1 MQCRHQGDQ
10 QGGKREEGGEES
22 QSESQSEFSPWQ
34 QRAATAAQPG
44 TGPAWLLLCLL
55 RKLELFQSFKVIF
68 YTTYWLNLFSLYI
81 EHNNFLQS
89 SAWFVMTR
97 EQF

>member
-22 QSESQSEFSPWQ
+22 QSESQSECQSEFSPWQ

-44 TGPAWLLLCLL
+44 TGPAWLTAAV
-55 RKLELFQSFKVIF
+55 SV
-68 YTTYWLNLFSLYI
+68 T
-81 EHNNFLQS
+81 
-89 SAWFVMTR
+89 
-97 EQF
+97 